1 MTKKTNIT
9 ESNKSPI
16 FRKVSTLVEIEAQQ
30 RVLKARADEIK
41 AELLTIMQMNKAL
54 QLKTEGYCV
63 TRAKRITPQIEDFNK
78 LRKSL
83 DKADIPYDVV
93 EAFAPHMSETFKQ
106 IVKSGKELDGLA
118 VKETEYVAVR
128 IAK

>member
-16 FRKVSTLVEIEAQQ
+16 FRKVSTLVEIEAQV
-30 RVLKARADEIK
+30 RVLKAQADEIK
-41 AELLTIMQMNKAL
+41 AKLLLVMQKDDVIT
-54 QLKTEGYCV
+54 LKTGTY
-63 TRAKRITPQIEDFNK
+63 TISRASRVTPQIEDFNK

>member
-1 MTKKTNIT
+1 MTKKTSIT
-9 ESNKSPI
+9 ESKKSPLV
-16 FRKVSTLVEIEAQQ
+16 RQVSTLVAIEAQA
-30 RVLKARADEIK
+30 RDLKAQADAIK
-41 AELLTIMQMNKAL
+41 AELLAVMQRDKVL
-54 QLKTEGYCV
+54 TLKTEGY
-63 TRAKRITPQIEDFNK
+63 TISRASRATPQIEDFNK

-128 IAK
+128 ITK